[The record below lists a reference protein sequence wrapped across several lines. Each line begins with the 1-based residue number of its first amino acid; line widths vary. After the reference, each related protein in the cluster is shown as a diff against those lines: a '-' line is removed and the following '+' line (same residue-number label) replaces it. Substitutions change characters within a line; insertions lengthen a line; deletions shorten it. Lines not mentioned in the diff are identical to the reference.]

1 MARELKNLGIINPG
15 AGVETLGFE
24 QGTAGLYLVSVT
36 ATNAAITD
44 ARFDIRVFNASAS
57 TNSAYIAKNQLLPGR
72 NSYETVRFTL
82 DYNDK
87 VYVAATSASVSFVI
101 SGINQTE

>member
-1 MARELKNLGIINPG
+1 MARELKNLGIINPD
-15 AGVETLGFE
+15 ANIETLGFE
-24 QGTAGLYLVSVT
+24 QGTAGLFLVSVT
-36 ATNAAITD
+36 ATNTAITD
-44 ARFDIRVFNASAS
+44 ARFDIRLYNASAS
-57 TNSAYIAKNQLLPGR
+57 NNSGYIAKNQILPGR

-87 VYVAATSASVSFVI
+87 IYVTSTSASVSFII